1 MAFCLELAPSFALRP
16 LSTRA
21 GVTAFAI
28 LDHAKAWPLRLQ
40 LSRYRQDCAYGRD
53 RKLPSLDGYQGEN
66 GMLIKIAVFAAYFF
80 VVLIIGIVARTRWKS
95 TPESYFLADRKLGT
109 MVLLGT
115 MVATN
120 FSAFTVFG
128 ASGAGYRDGYAFF
141 PIMGFGTGFM
151 AITFWIIGRRIW
163 YIGRNCGVVT
173 PPELIRHL
181 YGSRA
186 LSFIFALVMVVF
198 TIPYLALQPMAAGYA
213 LEELL
218 GLPYFSGCVLVTA
231 IILLYTLRGGM
242 RAVAWTDLFQGVVMF
257 VMLFTSLVVLLRYHG
272 GFAAANQKILS
283 LAPELF
289 SRPGG
294 LGKYSP
300 GIWLSFMMLWFFC
313 DPMFPQL
320 FQRFFAARSRRTIDL
335 TMLFYPLV
343 CTVVFIM
350 PIAIGVIGRL
360 TIPDLTGK
368 QADRILPMLM
378 TTISGDVMA
387 TLVIAAGMAALMST
401 MDSQL
406 LTLSSIFTR
415 DVLPLMHP
423 QKRAESTTGRLFVI
437 FLGLMGLAL
446 AYRPPATILQIATQ
460 TFTGLAVLFPTV
472 IFGLYFR
479 RRYAAPAILSIVCGE
494 AVLVAFY
501 LKWLPNGGF
510 LPVVW
515 VMLTAFAAYLL
526 PHLYLDWRERTLA
539 FFWPTWLRSP
549 FTFLLGSIFL
559 LSIDVWSWG
568 KTHPIWGGVPAWIW
582 YFVGLSILQ
591 TVVMVVMV
599 HSEKRRGC

>member
-1 MAFCLELAPSFALRP
+1 
-16 LSTRA
+16 
-21 GVTAFAI
+21 
-28 LDHAKAWPLRLQ
+28 
-40 LSRYRQDCAYGRD
+40 
-53 RKLPSLDGYQGEN
+53 
-66 GMLIKIAVFAAYFF
+66 MLIKITLFASYFL
-80 VVLIIGIVARTRWKS
+80 VVLIIGLIARTRWKS
-95 TPESYFLADRKLGT
+95 TPESYFLADRRLGT
-109 MVLLGT
+109 LVLLGT

-151 AITFWIIGRRIW
+151 AITFWIIGRRVW
-163 YIGRNCGVVT
+163 QVGRSSGAVT

-181 YGSRA
+181 YGSRG
-186 LSFIFALVMVVF
+186 LSLLFAVVMIVF

-213 LEELL
+213 LEELV
-218 GLPYFSGCVLVTA
+218 GLPYFAGCVLVTT
-231 IILLYTLRGGM
+231 IIVLYTLRGGM
-242 RAVAWTDLFQGVVMF
+242 RAVAWTDLFQGAVMF
-257 VMLFTSLVVLLRYHG
+257 AMLLASLLIVLDYHG
-272 GFAAANQKILS
+272 GFAAAHQKILS
-283 LAPELF
+283 RSPELF

-294 LGKYSP
+294 QGKYSP

-320 FQRFFAARSRRTIDL
+320 FQRFFAARSRRTIDRI
-335 TMLFYPLV
+335 MLLYPLI

-350 PIAIGVIGRL
+350 PVAIGVIGRL
-360 TIPDLTGK
+360 TIPELTGQ

-378 TTISGDVMA
+378 TTVSGDIMA

-406 LTLSSIFTR
+406 LTLGSIFTR
-415 DVLPLMHP
+415 DVLPLMRP
-423 QKRAESTTGRLFVI
+423 GKKEESAGGRLAVI
-437 FLGLMGLAL
+437 ILGLSGLAL

-460 TFTGLAVLFPTV
+460 TFSGLAVLFPTV

-479 RRYAAPAILSIVCGE
+479 RRFALPAILSILCGE
-494 AVLVAFY
+494 AVLAAFH
-501 LKWLPNGGF
+501 LRWFQGDQF

-515 VMLTAFAAYLL
+515 VMVTAFATYLL
-526 PHLYLDWRERTLA
+526 SYAFLLWRTRTLV
-539 FFWPTWLRSP
+539 FFWPAWLRSP

-568 KTHPIWGGVPAWIW
+568 ETGPLLGGMPFWIW
-582 YFVGLSILQ
+582 YFVGLSALQ
-591 TVVMVVMV
+591 TGVMAVMV
-599 HSEKRRGC
+599 HRGGRGKAEGGRLKADG

>member
-1 MAFCLELAPSFALRP
+1 
-16 LSTRA
+16 
-21 GVTAFAI
+21 
-28 LDHAKAWPLRLQ
+28 
-40 LSRYRQDCAYGRD
+40 
-53 RKLPSLDGYQGEN
+53 
-66 GMLIKIAVFAAYFF
+66 MLVKIAVFAAYFL
-80 VVLIIGIVARTRWKS
+80 VVLIIGIMARTHWKS
-95 TPESYFLADRKLGT
+95 TPESYFLADRRLGT
-109 MVLLGT
+109 LVLLGT

-128 ASGAGYRDGYAFF
+128 TSGAGYRDGYAFF

-163 YIGRNCGVVT
+163 HVGRSSGAVT
-173 PPELIRHL
+173 PPELIRYL
-181 YGSRA
+181 YGSRGLA
-186 LSFIFALVMVVF
+186 LLFAVVMVVF

-218 GLPYFSGCVLVTA
+218 GLPYFAGCMLVTA

-242 RAVAWTDLFQGVVMF
+242 RAVAWTDLFQGAVMF
-257 VMLFTSLVVLLRYHG
+257 VMLFAALVIVLRHHG
-272 GFAAANQKILS
+272 GLVLANQKILA

-294 LGKYSP
+294 QGAYSP

-320 FQRFFAARSRRTIDL
+320 FQRFFAARSRRTIDRI
-335 TMLFYPLV
+335 MLLYPLV
-343 CTVVFIM
+343 CTTVFIM

-360 TIPDLTGK
+360 TIPGLTGK
-368 QADRILPMLM
+368 DADRILPLLM

-406 LTLSSIFTR
+406 LTLSSIFSH
-415 DVLPLMHP
+415 DILPLV
-423 QKRAESTTGRLFVI
+423 RRGNGNESITGRIFVVC
-437 FLGLMGLAL
+437 LGLAGLAL
-446 AYRPPATILQIATQ
+446 AWRPPATILQIAAQ

-479 RRYAAPAILSIVCGE
+479 SRFAPAAIISILSGE
-494 AVLVAFY
+494 AVLIAFY
-501 LKWLPNGGF
+501 LGWLPNGGF

-515 VMLTAFAAYLL
+515 VLLTAFGTYLL
-526 PHLYLDWRERTLA
+526 AHGYLSWRAHTLVFCRPA
-539 FFWPTWLRSP
+539 WLRSP
-549 FTFLLGSIFL
+549 FTVLLGSIFL
-559 LSIDVWSWG
+559 LSIDYWSWG
-568 KTHPIWGGVPAWIW
+568 RTYPLWGGIPFWIW
-582 YFVGLSILQ
+582 YFVGLSALQ
-591 TVVMVVMV
+591 TAVMAVMV
-599 HSEKRRGC
+599 RRENRRAR

>member
-1 MAFCLELAPSFALRP
+1 
-16 LSTRA
+16 
-21 GVTAFAI
+21 
-28 LDHAKAWPLRLQ
+28 
-40 LSRYRQDCAYGRD
+40 
-53 RKLPSLDGYQGEN
+53 
-66 GMLIKIAVFAAYFF
+66 MLIKITVFAAYFL
-80 VVLIIGIVARTRWKS
+80 VVLMIGIVARTRWKS
-95 TPESYFLADRKLGT
+95 TPESYFLADRRLGT
-109 MVLLGT
+109 LVLLGT

-128 ASGAGYRDGYAFF
+128 TSGAGYRDGYAFF

-163 YIGRNCGVVT
+163 QIGRSSGVVT

-181 YGSRA
+181 YGSRT
-186 LSFIFALVMVVF
+186 LSFIFAVVMVIF

-218 GLPYFSGCVLVTA
+218 GLPYFAGCVLVTV

-242 RAVAWTDLFQGVVMF
+242 RAVAWTDLFQGAVMF
-257 VMLFTSLVVLLRYHG
+257 VMLFVSLVVVLRYHG

-283 LAPELF
+283 LSPELF
-289 SRPGG
+289 SRPGA

-320 FQRFFAARSRRTIDL
+320 FQRFFAARSRRTIDRI
-335 TMLFYPLV
+335 MLLYPLV

-350 PIAIGVIGRL
+350 PVAIGVIGRL
-360 TIPDLTGK
+360 TIPDLTG
-368 QADRILPMLM
+368 QTSRPHSPDADDHDIGRCHGHPGHRCRYGRFDVDHGLPVVDPELHFYARCPAV
-378 TTISGDVMA
+378 DA
-387 TLVIAAGMAALMST
+387 
-401 MDSQL
+401 
-406 LTLSSIFTR
+406 
-415 DVLPLMHP
+415 PK
-423 QKRAESTTGRLFVI
+423 KREETTTGRLFVI

-472 IFGLYFR
+472 IFGLYFH
-479 RRYAAPAILSIVCGE
+479 RRYAPPAILSIVCGE
-494 AVLVAFY
+494 AALVAFY
-501 LKWLPNGGF
+501 LEWLPNGGF

-515 VMLTAFAAYLL
+515 VMLTAFTAYLL
-526 PHLYLDWRERTLA
+526 PYLYLVWRERALV
-539 FFWPTWLRSP
+539 FFWPAWLRSP

-559 LSIDVWSWG
+559 LSIDIWSWG
-568 KTHPIWGGVPAWIW
+568 KTHPLLGGVPAWIW
-582 YFVGLSILQ
+582 YFVGLSALQ
-591 TVVMVVMV
+591 TAVMAVMV
-599 HSEKRRGC
+599 HGEKRTGR